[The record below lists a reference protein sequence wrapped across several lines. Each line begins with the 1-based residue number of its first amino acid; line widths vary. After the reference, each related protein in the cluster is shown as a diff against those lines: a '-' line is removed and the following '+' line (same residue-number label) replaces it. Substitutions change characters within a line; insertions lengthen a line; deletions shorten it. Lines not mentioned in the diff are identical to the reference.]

1 MSDPAYMPD
10 PFDQSKLVRPIIFF
24 LRVENVYL
32 SYWLTHS
39 VFIICQECNLKLDV
53 LMIALCWRNY
63 IPWDLCLLTK
73 LPVYV
78 VSYRVERDG
87 DESFLPAENFT
98 FDVRVDTDSRQ
109 V

>member
-1 MSDPAYMPD
+1 MSD
-10 PFDQSKLVRPIIFF
+10 
-24 LRVENVYL
+24 L
-32 SYWLTHS
+32 SYCSTHS
-39 VFIICQECNLKLDV
+39 VFIICQECNLKLEV